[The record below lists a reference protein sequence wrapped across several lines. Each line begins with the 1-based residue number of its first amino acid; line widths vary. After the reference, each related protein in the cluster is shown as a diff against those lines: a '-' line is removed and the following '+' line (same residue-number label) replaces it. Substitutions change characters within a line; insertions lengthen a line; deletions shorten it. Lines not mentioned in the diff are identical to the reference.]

1 MIKLVPQIFIKQS
14 LKARPVL
21 SAEEYSHDLD
31 GNGCK
36 KHNESAQRRL
46 LPVLSSLTHGF
57 PVEGF
62 QIYLFSFTPFHHR
75 AEKLVPLAD
84 ERLCALE
91 TLKSSDL
98 KRGKERVLIQLK

>member
-57 PVEGF
+57 PVEVL
-62 QIYLFSFTPFHHR
+62 Q
-75 AEKLVPLAD
+75 
-84 ERLCALE
+84 ALM
-91 TLKSSDL
+91 LG
-98 KRGKERVLIQLK
+98 RHGQWAGCGGRCGK